1 MRNSTPA
8 IDTYEIS
15 DSELDT
21 ISGGIASAAGEVA
34 GHGAAVSIGDVAGT
48 AQSLAPQLPV
58 SQFAGLVTVQ
68 STDV

>member
-1 MRNSTPA
+1 MRNSTRA

-21 ISGGIASAAGEVA
+21 VSGGIASAAGEVA
-34 GHGAAVSIGDVAGT
+34 GHGAAVNVGDVAGT
-48 AQSLAPQLPV
+48 VQSFAPELPV

-68 STDV
+68 TTGV